1 MTQINKIINEWGDTT
16 TNTTQVQCAIRDY
29 YEKLHNNNLNN
40 LEEINQF
47 LLANNLL
54 RLYHKK
60 KLFFEQTI

>member
-29 YEKLHNNNLNN
+29 YEKLHNNLNN